1 MNELNIVYFF
11 FADDFYKWVLR
22 SKLESFV
29 ETSPVV
35 TITGITFPVSF
46 LTLFYNPKR
55 FMKFLFNSKK
65 KIRKGIYSFTP
76 FSFLPIGLVNKCH
89 LFIKIHKWLLGFQI
103 NNFLKEIK
111 ASENRITWINYFL
124 AFPVFSDLVK
134 DSRLL
139 VYQCEDEDTVK
150 EDTILKDRVR
160 MEDDLIEKA
169 DVIFSLSK
177 NIYETREGK
186 NKDHYLIPNGVD
198 FNFFSKAASE
208 DTPLNEDLRDIPHP
222 IVGYL
227 GNFRSWLDFEL
238 LELLADRFRA
248 ASFVFVG
255 PIERE
260 VRVEM
265 NSLKRRSNVY
275 FIERKDREALPGV
288 LKAFDV
294 CLIPFKYNRFNL
306 ATNPLKFWEYLATGK
321 PILSIKI
328 PDFEAYADIISLY
341 RTKEEAVDKLRMLLQ
356 EKDYTLRERRMKL
369 AKSNDLSLRSSQYY
383 EALIRHLNIK
393 NEQT

>member
-29 ETSPVV
+29 ETNPAV

-46 LTLFYNPKR
+46 LTLFSNPKR
-55 FMKFLFNSKK
+55 FIKFLFNSKK

-76 FSFLPIGLVNKCH
+76 LSFLPIGLVNKYYI
-89 LFIKIHKWLLGFQI
+89 FIKIHKWLLGSQI
-103 NNFLKEIK
+103 NNFLKGIRV
-111 ASENRITWINYFL
+111 SENRVTWICDL
-124 AFPVFSDLVK
+124 SAFPVFFDLVENN
-134 DSRLL
+134 RLL

-150 EDTILKDRVR
+150 EDTILKDRVK
-160 MEDDLIEKA
+160 IENKLLEEA
-169 DVIFSLSK
+169 DVVFTLSK
-177 NIYETREGK
+177 NIYETRQAK
-186 NKDHYLIPNGVD
+186 NENCYLIPNGVD
-198 FNFFSKAASE
+198 FNFFSKAVSE
-208 DTPLNEDLRDIPHP
+208 DTPLNENLRDISHP

-238 LELLADRFRA
+238 LELLADKFQA

-255 PIERE
+255 PVERE
-260 VRVEM
+260 VRVKM